1 MTTRSPQPPA
11 RSSDKGAHP
20 DRPVAVLVVIFTVDE
35 GRFQVLLIRR
45 SAEPFKDAWSLP
57 GGLLASGESLQ
68 EAAVRKLAEETG
80 VADVFLEQLYT
91 FCDLDGH
98 ASVAAAYFA
107 LIDIAEALLA
117 QRSEWLPAWFPVADL
132 PPLAF
137 RNHEVIEYAL
147 QRLRAKL
154 DYSNVAYSLLPEEF
168 TLSQLQATYEAILGR
183 PLDKRNFRKRVTTSP
198 SSSPRAAAPASPG
211 TARRSSTASASAT
224 RWCFS
229 RAGAFAIDGRTE
241 PDRPSAC

>member
-1 MTTRSPQPPA
+1 M
-11 RSSDKGAHP
+11 
-20 DRPVAVLVVIFTVDE
+20 AVLVVIFTVDD

-45 SAEPFKDAWSLP
+45 SAEPFKDDWSLP
-57 GGLLASGESLQ
+57 GGLLAAGESLHN
-68 EAAVRKLAEETG
+68 AAVRKLEEETG

-91 FCDLDGH
+91 FSNLDGH
-98 ASVAAAYFA
+98 GSIAVAYFA
-107 LIDIAEALLA
+107 LVDIAEALLA

-137 RNHEVIEYAL
+137 RNDEVIEYAL

-183 PLDKRNFRKRVTTSP
+183 PLDKRNFRKRVTTL
-198 SSSPRAAAPASPG
+198 ALLE
-211 TARRSSTASASAT
+211 AT
-224 RWCFS
+224 GRQ
-229 RAGAFAIDGRTE
+229 AGAGRH
-241 PDRPSAC
+241 RPAQLYRFRERHPVVF